1 MSSTTFDNQLEVAS
15 AVAQESP
22 ELYYE
27 IQSLNDYG
35 SESLEALAQ
44 AIEKLRSAVLSQD
57 FESFATLMR
66 RGREYLED
74 RRAVTERRA

>member
-1 MSSTTFDNQLEVAS
+1 VA
-15 AVAQESP
+15 AKVAQESP
-22 ELYYE
+22 ELYFE

-35 SESLEALAQ
+35 SESLEALSKAV
-44 AIEKLRSAVLSQD
+44 ERLRSAVISQD
-57 FESFATLMR
+57 FDSFAVLMR